1 MAKSLDPITPGEVL
15 AEEFLKP
22 LALSQN
28 RLARAI
34 DVPVGRINEII
45 RGRRGISRDTAARL
59 AVYFRTSPGVWLNL
73 QAQYDAKIAQRDLM
87 PKFERSISRGPAAA

>member
-1 MAKSLDPITPGEVL
+1 MAKRLPPITPGEVL

-22 LALSQN
+22 LRLSQN

-34 DVPVGRINEII
+34 DVPVGRINEIV

-59 AVYFRTSPGVWLNL
+59 AVYFGTSADVWLNL
-73 QAQYDAKIAQRDLM
+73 QAQYDAKIAERDLV
-87 PKFERSISRGPAAA
+87 PRFAKLIRRGTAA